1 MDLAPIVMFTFN
13 RLEHTKKTIEAL
25 KKNNF
30 AKESEIFIFSDGPR
44 NEQEKLK

>member
-25 KKNNF
+25 KKITLLKNQKYLF
-30 AKESEIFIFSDGPR
+30 LVMD
-44 NEQEKLK
+44 QEMSKKN